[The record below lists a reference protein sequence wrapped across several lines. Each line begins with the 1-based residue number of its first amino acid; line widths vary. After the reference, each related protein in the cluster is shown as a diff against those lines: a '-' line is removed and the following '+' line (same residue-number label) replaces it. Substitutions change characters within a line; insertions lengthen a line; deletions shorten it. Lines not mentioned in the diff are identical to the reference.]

1 MVIKSTKLEDDKDLD
16 QDDLDRKDSIKSVI
30 DVLQSLSKA
39 IKTLKLYPDTS
50 RLRQKFITELV
61 AKFKGFLDEYGD
73 LILKIKK
80 SEFFYM
86 GEVVYSNPSLE
97 ESIAFKLYGDGIR
110 ELTFTEGLSEE
121 ELFDF
126 IDIVTRDYKKE
137 GEDDDTV
144 TKLWEKDFKSIR
156 YAVVEEGKDDNL
168 LLQIPEKVTTTD
180 SSKNALLKAYKQ
192 EMTAE
197 PKGES
202 LLQPAGVEV
211 EIEQIYGK
219 PFSEIF
225 TLTPEEITKVHDE
238 MEIEKKMDLVSE
250 LVDILFHILRIEH
263 ELDSYSEFLKH
274 LEKIIKTLLL
284 AGDYKRVL
292 PILTTLKTFIRD
304 GNNFTNAH
312 AQEAEKIID
321 ALGEEDFLHQ
331 LMPQSKFTGTED
343 LDSISMFISML
354 NKNAIIPI
362 ANMVGILDN
371 MKARRL
377 FCDVLALLA
386 KDNIELLYNKLED
399 DKWYVVRNIVY
410 VLGKI
415 GDIKSIPYL
424 KKIKDHIEARVRK
437 EIVHALVEIKSEDAK
452 DILIDFLNDD
462 NNTVRIAALRYL
474 MNMSHQ
480 KALPIISDII
490 SRETF
495 DTKDIYEKK
504 EFFEA
509 LGKLGNNDVL
519 PFLRETLM
527 KRSKLFGKSKI
538 EERRLYAAFALK
550 KMSTKESMEIL
561 KEGSLSSDKG
571 VRKICE
577 DAMQIIQEK
586 R

>member
-1 MVIKSTKLEDDKDLD
+1 MKSTRVEDDKDID
-16 QDDLDRKDSIKSVI
+16 QDNLDRKDSIKSAT

-50 RLRQKFITELV
+50 HLRQKFITELV
-61 AKFKGFLDEYGD
+61 GKFKGFLDEYGD

-80 SEFFYM
+80 TEFFYM

-97 ESIAFKLYGDGIR
+97 ESIAFRLYGDGIR
-110 ELTFTEGLSEE
+110 ELVFTEGLSEE

-126 IDIVTRDYKKE
+126 IDVVTSDYKIE

-168 LLQIPEKVTTTD
+168 LLQIPEKVTATD
-180 SSKNALLKAYKQ
+180 TSKNALLKAYKE

-197 PKGES
+197 PKGGT
-202 LLQPAGVEV
+202 LLQPAGVEL

-225 TLTPEEITKVHDE
+225 ILTSEEITKVHEE

-250 LVDILFHILRIEH
+250 LVDILFHILRIEN

-304 GNNFTNAH
+304 DNNFTHAH
-312 AQEAEKIID
+312 AQEVEKVID

-331 LMPQSKFTGTED
+331 LIPQSKFTGTED
-343 LDSISMFISML
+343 MDSISMFLSML
-354 NKNAIIPI
+354 NKNAIVPI
-362 ANMVGILDN
+362 ANMVGTLDN

-377 FCDVLALLA
+377 LCDVLAILA
-386 KDNIELLYNKLED
+386 KDNIELLYKKLED

-415 GDIKSIPYL
+415 GDIKAIPNL
-424 KKIKDHIEARVRK
+424 KKIKDHTEARVRK
-437 EIVHALVEIKSEDAK
+437 EIVNAIVEIKSEDAK
-452 DILIDFLNDD
+452 DLLIYFLNDD
-462 NNTVRIAALRYL
+462 NNTVRITALRYL
-474 MNMSHQ
+474 MNMSYQ
-480 KALPIISDII
+480 KALPTISSIIS
-490 SRETF
+490 SETF
-495 DTKDIYEKK
+495 DAKDIYEKK

-509 LGKLGNNDVL
+509 LGKLGNKDVL
-519 PFLRETLM
+519 PFLRETLL
-527 KRSKLFGKSKI
+527 KRTKLFGKSKI
-538 EERRLYAAFALK
+538 EEKRLYAAFALK
-550 KMSTKESMEIL
+550 KMSTPESIEIL
-561 KEGSLSSDKG
+561 KEGSSSSDKG
-571 VRKICE
+571 IRKICE
-577 DAMQIIQEK
+577 DALQIMQEK
-586 R
+586 K